1 MYRTFARE
9 RTEALR
15 RGNKEVIGD
24 RNRDGDRDRFVGMH
38 AARCFLGALSG
49 YEGSGWRAA
58 EEYTCNV
65 LPAEVGDAYL
75 PPPLHALIFFAFAKK
90 CDAL

>member
-9 RTEALR
+9 RAEALR
-15 RGNKEVIGD
+15 RGNKEVRGD

-38 AARCFLGALSG
+38 AARCYLGALSG

-65 LPAEVGDAYL
+65 LPAEVGGGYL
-75 PPPLHALIFFAFAKK
+75 PPHTFFLSFIFFGTRGEM
-90 CDAL
+90 